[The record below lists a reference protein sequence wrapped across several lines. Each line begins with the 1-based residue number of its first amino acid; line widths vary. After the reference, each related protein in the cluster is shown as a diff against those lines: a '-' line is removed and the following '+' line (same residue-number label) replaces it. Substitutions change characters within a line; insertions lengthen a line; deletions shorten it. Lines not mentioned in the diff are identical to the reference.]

1 VNRPAGKRAA
11 FDGATQ
17 LANGGNLG
25 SNHTRFY
32 THSG

>member
-1 VNRPAGKRAA
+1 VNRTVGNRARLDGPA
-11 FDGATQ
+11 Q
-17 LANGGNLG
+17 LANGRNLG